1 MIKRNFLF
9 HEGEGS
15 GSAGGGSTVTI
26 EQLQAE
32 IDSMKASFET
42 EKSSWEKESNSL
54 KSRLGHSNTE
64 LEKYKNAG
72 KTQEELLNQQIE
84 KLNSELKEKANALN
98 LKTLESEKLSLVK
111 EYEINDNF
119 VDLIALSP
127 EMTID
132 QLKNQAKVVSEKQKA
147 FLQEKLKEYS
157 IVETGGFGAKK
168 NKDKDFVDSLIEKA
182 GNTTTDLT
190 KF

>member
-1 MIKRNFLF
+1 MIRRNFLF

-26 EQLQAE
+26 ERLQAE

-42 EKSSWEKESNSL
+42 EKSGWEKERNSL
-54 KSRLGHSNTE
+54 KSQLGHSNTE

-72 KTQEELLNQQIE
+72 KTQEELLNQHIE

-119 VDLIALSP
+119 VDLITLSP
-127 EMTID
+127 DMTIE
-132 QLKNQAKVVSEKQKA
+132 QLKNQAKAVSGKQKA

-157 IVETGGFGAKK
+157 IVETGGFGTNKK
-168 NKDKDFVDSLIEKA
+168 KDNDFVDSLIEKA